1 MIRFFYN
8 QKLIELELS
17 RCDLTVLE
25 WLRLDQRK
33 TGTKEGC
40 GSGDCGACT
49 VVLASPVD
57 TEEGSKTLKYESINS
72 CITFVGALHGK
83 QLLTVEHL
91 SDGDTLHPVQ
101 QALVDEHGSQ
111 CGFCTP
117 GFVMS
122 LFALYQQNER
132 VDELKKRVDQA
143 LGGNLCRCTGYRPI
157 KQAACRAL
165 ESKDVVHSHADKISN
180 GQLKVPYAS
189 SADSSAG
196 EAESIASTANKLYQL
211 SSRAPVAAVG
221 GFYQPRTVDEFSEL
235 YGDNPHYRLLGGGT
249 DLALEVTQQLKDLPG
264 IIHIGSIPELGIVE
278 ITDDKLVLGAGVT
291 INQCLHLMHQ
301 RIPGA
306 TELLLRFGSDQIRN
320 QGTIGGNLGSA
331 SPIGDLLPMLLAL
344 DGEVELQRRQALR
357 TVPLFE
363 YFTGY
368 RKSVLQAGEFIRT
381 IRMSLPSSDSVFA
394 MHKVSKRRDDDIS
407 SVCLAMHL
415 PQKNGISKNVRVAFG
430 GMAATPVRAYGA
442 EVALENTTFNN
453 AAVVNAQRVLA
464 EELSPISDTR
474 AGAIYRM
481 QVAQNLLQ
489 RVLMDITLS

>member
-1 MIRFFYN
+1 MIRFLYN
-8 QKLIELELS
+8 QKPIELELS

-40 GSGDCGACT
+40 GTGDCGACT
-49 VVLASPVD
+49 VVMASPVETD
-57 TEEGSKTLKYESINS
+57 QDGKTLKYESINS
-72 CITFVGALHGK
+72 CITFVGTLHGK

-91 SDGDTLHPVQ
+91 SNGEALHPVQ
-101 QALVDEHGSQ
+101 QALVEQHGSQ

-122 LFALYQQNER
+122 LFALYQQNEG
-132 VDELKKRVDQA
+132 VDELKQRVDRA

-157 KQAACRAL
+157 KQAAYRAL
-165 ESKDVVHSHADKISN
+165 ESKDVVHSHADKIPKGQMKVSN
-180 GQLKVPYAS
+180 AA
-189 SADSSAG
+189 SADSMAG
-196 EAESIASTANKLYQL
+196 ESMSIEATADELYQL
-211 SSRAPVAAVG
+211 SGIAPVVAVD
-221 GFYQPRTVDEFSEL
+221 GFHQPKTVDEFSGL
-235 YGDNPHYRLLGGGT
+235 YADNPHYRLLAGGT

-264 IIHIGSIPELGIVE
+264 IIHIGSIPELSIVE
-278 ITDDKLVLGAGVT
+278 INDDTLVLGAGVT
-291 INQCLHLMHQ
+291 LNQCLELMHE

-320 QGTIGGNLGSA
+320 QGTVGGNLGSA

-344 DGEVELQRRQALR
+344 DGEVELQQRQTLR
-357 TVPLFE
+357 TVPLYE

-368 RKSVLQAGEFIRT
+368 RKTVLQAGEFIRSV
-381 IRMSLPSSDSVFA
+381 RMSLPSSDSVFA
-394 MHKVSKRRDDDIS
+394 MHKISKRRDDDIS
-407 SVCLAMHL
+407 SVCLAIHL

-442 EVALENTTFNN
+442 EVAFENTPFDN
-453 AAVVNAQRVLA
+453 AAVANAQRVLA
-464 EELSPISDTR
+464 EELYPISDAR